1 MGATF
6 SQITT
11 SGNGLMIGGDPARS
25 AEKNLDHNMG
35 ENFWQKS
42 LLGRKEPGQAPG
54 EGLLLVDVSG

>member
-1 MGATF
+1 
-6 SQITT
+6 
-11 SGNGLMIGGDPARS
+11 MIGGDPARS